1 MSHPTRF
8 SLRLI
13 LTLIVLLGLVLQPAS
28 LAAPLPTQAV
38 APAAA
43 RPAEVVSG
51 PPARA
56 NAARL
61 LVASPNTVEITAA
74 GIQPDVL
81 EVTVNT
87 PVTFVNKDTV
97 TRRIVLATE
106 IIPPNPGRRL
116 YLPLV
121 LRGGAGASA
130 SASGTAAAAP
140 GSPAAQETL
149 VLNPGASVQRTF
161 TQPGNVIVA
170 DEANPA
176 LKATILVTP
185 QPLAQEGNVTGTIL
199 AFDTKLPVAG
209 ARVRAVDTTFEAT
222 ADSQGRYKLPLPPGD
237 YTLVMFANG
246 YTFANRTVSI
256 QPYTPLTVET
266 VELVP
271 LEATV
276 TPIGA
281 AGGTAVNSAGT
292 TNVVFAS
299 GAVTTTKA
307 VRLTVLPVDE
317 TVGGLRRPARP
328 LHQRRGADRLRDV
341 RAGRHHL
348 HRERGVDHRLRRPPA
363 GGLQLE

>member
-1 MSHPTRF
+1 M
-8 SLRLI
+8 
-13 LTLIVLLGLVLQPAS
+13 
-28 LAAPLPTQAV
+28 
-38 APAAA
+38 
-43 RPAEVVSG
+43 
-51 PPARA
+51 
-56 NAARL
+56 
-61 LVASPNTVEITAA
+61 
-74 GIQPDVL
+74 L

-87 PVTFVNKDTV
+87 PVTFVNQDTV

-149 VLNPGASVQRTF
+149 VLNPSASVQRTF
-161 TQPGNVIVA
+161 TQPGNVFVT
-170 DEANPA
+170 DQANPA
-176 LKATILVTP
+176 VKATILVTP
-185 QPLAQEGNVTGTIL
+185 EALAQEGNVTGTIL

-209 ARVRAVDTTFEAT
+209 AHVRAVDTAFETT

-246 YTFANRTVSI
+246 YTFANRTVSV
-256 QPYTPLTVET
+256 QPYTPLPVET

-281 AGGTAVNSAGT
+281 AGGTATNAAGT
-292 TNVVFAS
+292 TNVVFSS

-317 TVGGLRRPARP
+317 TVGDYAALPGPFTDGEVPIGFVMFEPDGTTFTGNAVWTIAYDGPLPVGFNWNDGLYCYYWLEKEARWGEPVPAEVVDLGGGKKGLRATLPHFSSYGFAAPPPPQEGWSPGGWPAP
-328 LHQRRGADRLRDV
+328 N
-341 RAGRHHL
+341 
-348 HRERGVDHRLRRPPA
+348 RRP
-363 GGLQLE
+363 GWG

>member
-1 MSHPTRF
+1 MSRSTRF
-8 SLRLI
+8 PLRLVP
-13 LTLIVLLGLVLQPAS
+13 TLIVLLGLVLQPAS

-43 RPAEVVSG
+43 RPAEVVSS
-51 PPARA
+51 
-56 NAARL
+56 AARRASAARFL
-61 LVASPNTVEITAA
+61 LEAPHTIEISAA

-81 EVTVNT
+81 EVTVDT

-106 IIPPNPGRRL
+106 IIPPNPGHRL

-130 SASGTAAAAP
+130 SASRTAAAAP

-161 TQPGNVIVA
+161 TQPGNVFVT

-176 LKATILVTP
+176 VKATILVTP
-185 QPLAQEGNVTGTIL
+185 QSLAQEGNVTGTIL

-292 TNVVFAS
+292 PTSSSPPARS
-299 GAVTTTKA
+299 RTTKA

-317 TVGGLRRPARP
+317 TRGGDLRRPARP
-328 LHQRRGADRLRDV
+328 FHRR
-341 RAGRHHL
+341 RHA
-348 HRERGVDHRLRRPPA
+348 RSA
-363 GGLQLE
+363 S